1 MRLRSW
7 RGTTPLSTST
17 KRPFPWARIAL
28 LLAIVAIAA
37 YLIIPNLNSVRAD
50 ALVQGDL
57 VPVAPIYTVRIDKLL
72 VGCNDKVTAGQ
83 KVAMVSNFLVQA
95 DYQRQFL
102 QSEQQRQLSEIALDQ
117 NVAAAQQNASTMREK
132 ALEAQINAQKLA
144 GDFRSY
150 DAAYRQGAIAK
161 VEWDA
166 RRLEW
171 QSAEAEARSAQSA
184 YQRAEQEVGRIT
196 QAQNARIASSAQI
209 SNQAQSLAQRV
220 GSEPLLAPVSGYIV
234 ECIDRPQNVIEASK
248 PIFSIF
254 EPNRTY
260 VLAYFDPN
268 SIEKIRLDEPV
279 DVTISGLSHNVTG
292 RVGSIYPNLTKLPPQ
307 LTRFF
312 WQHVQFSEYR
322 PVKIL
327 LDKLS
332 PEDRA
337 RLYYGAQ
344 ARVSVSL
351 RDNDDSRTAA
361 KSAQ

>member
-7 RGTTPLSTST
+7 RGTTPLSSST
-17 KRPFPWARIAL
+17 RRPFPWARIVL
-28 LLAIVAIAA
+28 LLIILGILA
-37 YLIIPNLNSVRAD
+37 YIFVPGFYAVRAD

-72 VGCNDKVTAGQ
+72 VGCNDHVTAGQ

-95 DYQRQFL
+95 DYQRQYL

-117 NVAAAQQNASTMREK
+117 NVASAQENAATLREKYTAAQIDADRLGQAF
-132 ALEAQINAQKLA
+132 Q
-144 GDFRSY
+144 SY
-150 DAAYRQGAIAK
+150 DSAYRQGGIAK
-161 VEWDA
+161 VEWDS

-171 QSAEAEARSAQSA
+171 QSAQAEARSAQSA
-184 YQRAEQEVGRIT
+184 WQRAEQQVGRIGKEQT
-196 QAQNARIASSAQI
+196 SRISSSQQISDQAQA
-209 SNQAQSLAQRV
+209 LAQRV

-234 ECIDRPQNVIEASK
+234 ECIDRPQNVVQASK
-248 PIFSIF
+248 PIFNIY

-268 SIEKIRLDEPV
+268 AMDKVHINAPV
-279 DVTISGLSHNVTG
+279 DVSIAGVGQNLSG
-292 RVGSIYPNLTKLPPQ
+292 RVGSIYPNLSKLPPQ

-327 LDKLS
+327 LDKV
-332 PEDRA
+332 PAEDRSQ
-337 RLYYGAQ
+337 LYYGAQ
-344 ARVSVSL
+344 ARVSIKT
-351 RDNDDSRTAA
+351 R
-361 KSAQ
+361 